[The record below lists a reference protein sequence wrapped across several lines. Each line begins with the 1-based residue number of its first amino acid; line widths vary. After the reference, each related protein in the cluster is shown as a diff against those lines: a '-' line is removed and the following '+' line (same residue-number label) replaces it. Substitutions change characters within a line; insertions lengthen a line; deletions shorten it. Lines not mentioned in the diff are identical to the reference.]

1 MSNKSIIFI
10 TDLIDQRLRKEKEIE
25 FYEKELTKIEEKL
38 FFLRK
43 EKQLTQFIIDIIE
56 KEQVVDI
63 REQMYERLEASQR
76 ESILKIVGKD
86 GSPIMR
92 EMKKPPIKYVPHKDY
107 GLRRNR
113 MDRRN
118 INDEMLCM

>member
-1 MSNKSIIFI
+1 MSNESIIFI

-25 FYEKELTKIEEKL
+25 FYEKELVKIEEKL

-63 REQMYERLEASQR
+63 REQMYERL
-76 ESILKIVGKD
+76 
-86 GSPIMR
+86 
-92 EMKKPPIKYVPHKDY
+92 
-107 GLRRNR
+107 GLTKGVDTEDSR
-113 MDRRN
+113 
-118 INDEMLCM
+118 

>member
-1 MSNKSIIFI
+1 MSDKSIIFI

-63 REQMYERLEASQR
+63 REQMYERL
-76 ESILKIVGKD
+76 
-86 GSPIMR
+86 
-92 EMKKPPIKYVPHKDY
+92 
-107 GLRRNR
+107 GLTEGVDTEDSR
-113 MDRRN
+113 
-118 INDEMLCM
+118 

>member
-1 MSNKSIIFI
+1 MADKSIIFI

-25 FYEKELTKIEEKL
+25 FYETELTKIEEKL

-63 REQMYERLEASQR
+63 REQMYERL
-76 ESILKIVGKD
+76 
-86 GSPIMR
+86 
-92 EMKKPPIKYVPHKDY
+92 
-107 GLRRNR
+107 GLTKGVDTEDNR
-113 MDRRN
+113 
-118 INDEMLCM
+118 

>member
-1 MSNKSIIFI
+1 MSNKSIVFI

-63 REQMYERLEASQR
+63 REQMYERL
-76 ESILKIVGKD
+76 
-86 GSPIMR
+86 
-92 EMKKPPIKYVPHKDY
+92 
-107 GLRRNR
+107 GLTEGVDTEDSR
-113 MDRRN
+113 
-118 INDEMLCM
+118 

>member
-1 MSNKSIIFI
+1 MSNNKSIIFI

-25 FYEKELTKIEEKL
+25 YYEKELTKIEEKL

-63 REQMYERLEASQR
+63 REQLYERLESKVTTDSR
-76 ESILKIVGKD
+76 DS
-86 GSPIMR
+86 
-92 EMKKPPIKYVPHKDY
+92 
-107 GLRRNR
+107 N
-113 MDRRN
+113 
-118 INDEMLCM
+118 

>member
-1 MSNKSIIFI
+1 MSDKSIIFI

-25 FYEKELTKIEEKL
+25 FYESELIKIEEKL

-63 REQMYERLEASQR
+63 REQMYERL
-76 ESILKIVGKD
+76 
-86 GSPIMR
+86 
-92 EMKKPPIKYVPHKDY
+92 
-107 GLRRNR
+107 GLTEGVDTEDNR
-113 MDRRN
+113 
-118 INDEMLCM
+118 

>member
-1 MSNKSIIFI
+1 MTDKTIIFI

-63 REQMYERLEASQR
+63 REQFYERLES
-76 ESILKIVGKD
+76 KIATD
-86 GSPIMR
+86 SR
-92 EMKKPPIKYVPHKDY
+92 DS
-107 GLRRNR
+107 
-113 MDRRN
+113 D
-118 INDEMLCM
+118 

>member
-1 MSNKSIIFI
+1 MSNKSFIFI

-63 REQMYERLEASQR
+63 REQMYERL
-76 ESILKIVGKD
+76 
-86 GSPIMR
+86 
-92 EMKKPPIKYVPHKDY
+92 
-107 GLRRNR
+107 GLTEGVDTEDSR
-113 MDRRN
+113 
-118 INDEMLCM
+118 